1 MRVLSGARSGWF
13 RVLILVALGLAR
25 SVDGLEQATAPV
37 DNPEAESYEP
47 LILGQK
53 ASGVIDW
60 EKRLYVS
67 FVVEVPDD
75 AMVLALEVKDAP
87 VDLDLF
93 ARFGEPILS
102 YDEDAEFE
110 ASSRLYNDALR
121 ITRSGTPAL
130 RPGLY
135 YVDVAYTLEAEPR
148 IGKQRLERIPFS
160 ITASVIRSRVDGKLL
175 PGVAL
180 SSETSA
186 GSGWFRTFAIE
197 VPEKA
202 AALRIDLDQVTGDL
216 DLVARRGEPVV
227 DSEAGDHLAESMLG
241 RETLL
246 IDRDSEPPPLAG
258 TWYLNVYDPFELDL
272 VPFTAHVSFDAVPP
286 AELLVI
292 PRIRPPA
299 EGIDRALLAT
309 VEVLTDAGN
318 GSGTLIS
325 PDGWVL
331 TNHHVV
337 ESDSGLP
344 VGAGQLVVSLCL
356 DPKQPPAELFRG
368 SVVMADPE
376 LDLALVKIE
385 TGLYGQPLPAGYV
398 FPYLE
403 LGNPEAVLI
412 GDSVSILG
420 YPGVGGLGSRATVSL
435 TRGVISGFDSSE
447 GGVIFKTDAEIGSG
461 NSGGAALDRNWRL
474 IGVPVGT
481 VEDTEGYSQLG
492 YILPLSRLPAS
503 WRQRIG
509 R

>member
-1 MRVLSGARSGWF
+1 MNPFARASSSGYR
-13 RVLILVALGLAR
+13 ALFWLT
-25 SVDGLEQATAPV
+25 LATAPPAWCQEV
-37 DNPEAESYEP
+37 SLPEGEGQAESYQR
-47 LILGQK
+47 LALGEK
-53 ASGVIDW
+53 ASATIDW
-60 EKRLYVS
+60 QTQLYAS
-67 FVVEVPDD
+67 FLVEVPED
-75 AMVLALEVKDAP
+75 AMVLALEVEDAP

-93 ARFGEPILS
+93 ARFGQPILS
-102 YDEDAEFE
+102 YDEDAELE
-110 ASSRLYNDALR
+110 ASSRLYNDTLR

-130 RPGLY
+130 QPGLY

-148 IGKQRLERIPFS
+148 LGKQRLDRIPFS
-160 ITASVIRSRVDGKLL
+160 LRASVIRSRVDGKLL

-180 SSETSA
+180 SAETSA
-186 GSGWFRTFAIE
+186 ESGWFRTFAIE
-197 VPEKA
+197 VPETA
-202 AALRIDLDQVTGDL
+202 AALRIDLDRVTGDL
-216 DLVARRGEPVV
+216 DLVARRGEPVL
-227 DSEAGDHLAESMLG
+227 DAEADDHVAESMLG

-246 IDRDSEPPPLAG
+246 LDRDSEPPLLPG

-272 VPFTAHVSFDAVPP
+272 VPFTAHVSFDPSPP

-292 PRIRPPA
+292 PRIRQPA

-337 ESDSGLP
+337 ESDSGMP

-356 DPKQPPAELFRG
+356 DPKQPPAELFRA
-368 SVVMADPE
+368 SVVLADAE

-385 TGLYGQPLPAGYV
+385 TGLYGQALPAGYQ

-403 LGNPEAVLI
+403 LGNAEAVEI
-412 GDSVSILG
+412 GDLVSILG
-420 YPGVGGLGSRATVSL
+420 FPGVGGLGSRATVSL
-435 TRGVISGFDSSE
+435 TRGVISGFDTSE

-474 IGVPVGT
+474 VGVPVGT

-492 YILPLSRLPAS
+492 YILPVSRLPAA